1 MNRMLNHHTTSTL
14 IMRCMVNM
22 TSHNRVF
29 VVDYTDS
36 K

>member
-22 TSHNRVF
+22 TWRKRVF
-29 VVDYTDS
+29 VEDYTNS

>member
-14 IMRCMVNM
+14 ITRCTVNK
-22 TSHNRVF
+22 TLRKRVF
-29 VVDYTDS
+29 VVDYTNS

>member
-14 IMRCMVNM
+14 ITRCTVNM
-22 TSHNRVF
+22 TSHNRAF
-29 VVDYTDS
+29 VLDYTDS